1 MAASDSLEE
10 KLPAEKKYMYFFGA
24 VAKSGVEGELE
35 RKRLDKKEELGQRR
49 KENRERFLSRGWA
62 EKLSGWGAN
71 PTPGS
76 TPGTFI
82 VNHIFLFWVSFY
94 WMSLLL
100 YVFVYTLV
108 LLVFSLFHGSDL
120 RN

>member
-49 KENRERFLSRGWA
+49 KENRERFLSRGRA
-62 EKLSGWGAN
+62 EKLSGGGAN

-76 TPGTFI
+76 TLGTFI
-82 VNHIFLFWVSFY
+82 VNHIFYYGYHSTGCLCCFMCSFIHLCC
-94 WMSLLL
+94 WFFL
-100 YVFVYTLV
+100 YSMDPT
-108 LLVFSLFHGSDL
+108 
-120 RN
+120 